1 MSINDYVADVADAE
15 CESENAKCENAKCE
29 NANAF
34 LRFEVEVDCVPCCEY
49 SLCTTRECKQRALE
63 VY

>member
-1 MSINDYVADVADAE
+1 MRS
-15 CESENAKCENAKCE
+15 AKAKCE

-49 SLCTTRECKQRALE
+49 SLCTSTTRECKQRALE
-63 VY
+63 VYLVYQ